1 MIAEHKEHKDAEPLK
16 ISGETVKD
24 VLEYCGVSDERVQSF
39 EDKYNTA
46 FGEGAKLSPKNIIND
61 KQFEVKMPDITIKV
75 KPEQSHLI
83 QTKIIDGVK
92 YIMIRVEDNVEVNG
106 VNINIKQDDKGGKEE

>member
-1 MIAEHKEHKDAEPLK
+1 
-16 ISGETVKD
+16 
-24 VLEYCGVSDERVQSF
+24 
-39 EDKYNTA
+39 
-46 FGEGAKLSPKNIIND
+46 
-61 KQFEVKMPDITIKV
+61 MPDITIKV